1 MFTSLSAVQAAGVG
15 AILTAGLSG
24 TTTGYTQS
32 VFGTYVPREIIS
44 GELIRTLS
52 TNNALPDQVT
62 FETEDDNVPETFWS
76 QILISGVFAG
86 GQKSLTYDRVADSF
100 FYQASIGT
108 RSRWQSFD
116 AINPD
121 GSELMVNGNVYTVII
136 L

>member
-1 MFTSLSAVQAAGVG
+1 MFPTATAAPATGG

-32 VFGTYVPREIIS
+32 VFGTLSNRNWL
-44 GELIRTLS
+44 GEVIRTTS
-52 TNNALPDQVT
+52 TNDALPDQVT
-62 FETEDDNVPETFWS
+62 FETEADNVPESFWS
-76 QILISGVFAG
+76 KILISGVFAG
-86 GQKSLTYDRVADSF
+86 GQKSLTYDRVADNF
-100 FYQASIGT
+100 FYTASIGT

-121 GSELMVNGNVYTVII
+121 GSELMVNGNDYLVSY